1 MARIRALRF
10 ATINKWLATLALA
23 CGLPLAPQAA
33 AAPAARAC
41 PAGTLYLT
49 FDTGSMSQA
58 QLIADTLRRHQIR
71 ATFFLANEPTVRKDG
86 SLDPSWAPY
95 WKSLVADGH
104 AFGTHTFDHVYLRSV
119 RAGHV
124 TMRPQFGARAGQD
137 VAMDQ
142 AGFCKELRR
151 SAEALRAMTGAE
163 MVPLWRA
170 PGGRTTPQ
178 TLQWAEQCGYRHVGW
193 APAGFLGDELSSQ
206 RYPNAVL
213 LQRALAGLRDG
224 DIAMAHLG
232 IWSRQDPWAPAVLEP
247 LLTGLERKG
256 FCFATLREHPAYRDW
271 IARPIGQQEGAR

>member
-1 MARIRALRF
+1 MAPIRALRR
-10 ATINKWLATLALA
+10 AAMKGGLTALALA
-23 CGLPLAPQAA
+23 CGMPLAQQAA
-33 AAPAARAC
+33 AAPASRAC

-58 QLIADTLRRHQIR
+58 QLIADTLRRHQVR
-71 ATFFLANEPTVRKDG
+71 ATFFLANEPTVRKDS

-119 RAGHV
+119 RAGQV
-124 TMRPQFGARAGQD
+124 TMRPQFGAQAGQD

-151 SAEALRAMTGAE
+151 SAEALRGMTGAE

-170 PGGRTTPQ
+170 PGGRTAPQ
-178 TLQWAEQCGYRHVGW
+178 TLQWAEQCGFRHVGW
-193 APAGFLGDELSSQ
+193 APAGFLGDELSSA
-206 RYPNAVL
+206 RYPNEVL

-247 LLTGLERKG
+247 LLTGLQRKG

-271 IARPIGQQEGAR
+271 IGRPVGQQEGAR

>member
-104 AFGTHTFDHVYLRSV
+104 ADRKSV
-119 RAGHV
+119 V
-124 TMRPQFGARAGQD
+124 
-137 VAMDQ
+137 
-142 AGFCKELRR
+142 
-151 SAEALRAMTGAE
+151 
-163 MVPLWRA
+163 
-170 PGGRTTPQ
+170 
-178 TLQWAEQCGYRHVGW
+178 
-193 APAGFLGDELSSQ
+193 
-206 RYPNAVL
+206 
-213 LQRALAGLRDG
+213 
-224 DIAMAHLG
+224 
-232 IWSRQDPWAPAVLEP
+232 
-247 LLTGLERKG
+247 
-256 FCFATLREHPAYRDW
+256 
-271 IARPIGQQEGAR
+271 